1 MSKRLASGFDDP
13 TFRASFVF
21 CCRWTRVCP
30 EIASRNES
38 SRNYYRNGK
47 IVTNKDDY
55 STMQY
60 STRVKSE
67 LIKIGGKYL
76 FDIANDLLQ
85 LGREILFIFY
95 FFKNIKKKRYLEIS
109 VKKINFLF
117 FLRYWKFW
125 RIWEDGARP
134 FSHKWINYADGRR
147 LCSLIQALNVR
158 GRKERL

>member
-21 CCRWTRVCP
+21 CCRWTCVCP
-30 EIASRNES
+30 EIVSRNES

-85 LGREILFIFY
+85 KRNTFY
-95 FFKNIKKKRYLEIS
+95 L
-109 VKKINFLF
+109 LF
-117 FLRYWKFW
+117 FQKY
-125 RIWEDGARP
+125 
-134 FSHKWINYADGRR
+134 
-147 LCSLIQALNVR
+147 
-158 GRKERL
+158 

>member
-1 MSKRLASGFDDP
+1 M
-13 TFRASFVF
+13 
-21 CCRWTRVCP
+21 
-30 EIASRNES
+30 
-38 SRNYYRNGK
+38 
-47 IVTNKDDY
+47 TNKDDY

-117 FLRYWKFW
+117 FLRY
-125 RIWEDGARP
+125 
-134 FSHKWINYADGRR
+134 
-147 LCSLIQALNVR
+147 
-158 GRKERL
+158 

>member
-21 CCRWTRVCP
+21 CCRWTCVCP
-30 EIASRNES
+30 EIVSRNES

-95 FFKNIKKKRYLEIS
+95 FLKNIKKKKDILKYPLKRLIS
-109 VKKINFLF
+109 FSF
-117 FLRYWKFW
+117 FV
-125 RIWEDGARP
+125 IEN
-134 FSHKWINYADGRR
+134 SEESGRMV
-147 LCSLIQALNVR
+147 LDHSLIN
-158 GRKERL
+158 E